1 MAPRSIDL
9 SIVIPAFRE
18 ARKIAADIRAAN
30 AYLCARRLRGEIIVV
45 DDGSQDATAQVA
57 QGLCVE
63 VSGLQVIRYQPNR
76 GKGYALRTGMA
87 ATRGDVVMFAD
98 AGLCVPYDDA
108 DTGRAL
114 LEHGVDVAIGSRRT
128 AGSEIVQ
135 AQALHRRAGSRM
147 FWLTIRASFRF
158 AEGIHDTQCGFKVF
172 RGDIG
177 RALYARCLVD
187 RMMID
192 IDMLC
197 RAARLGYRVAEFP
210 VRWTNDPDSRFKPVS
225 GSWQNAVELARIWW
239 DLNVSSRG
247 RDAAP

>member
-1 MAPRSIDL
+1 
-9 SIVIPAFRE
+9 
-18 ARKIAADIRAAN
+18 
-30 AYLCARRLRGEIIVV
+30 
-45 DDGSQDATAQVA
+45 DATEQVA

-135 AQALHRRAGSRM
+135 AQALHRRGGPPRVPVAPPAG
-147 FWLTIRASFRF
+147 FPFP
-158 AEGIHDTQCGFKVF
+158 
-172 RGDIG
+172 RG
-177 RALYARCLVD
+177 
-187 RMMID
+187 
-192 IDMLC
+192 
-197 RAARLGYRVAEFP
+197 P
-210 VRWTNDPDSRFKPVS
+210 P
-225 GSWQNAVELARIWW
+225 
-239 DLNVSSRG
+239 
-247 RDAAP
+247 AP